1 LFGEIQVQKKY
12 FMKVCPV
19 INCPSDWRVVLLEML
34 AAVMEMQDVRM
45 KKSMKRKKADCH
57 APDGA
62 RNDKRGI

>member
-1 LFGEIQVQKKY
+1 ME
-12 FMKVCPV
+12 VCPV

-45 KKSMKRKKADCH
+45 KKSMKRKKAHCH

-62 RNDKRGI
+62 RNDRRGI